1 MVLERPESASAADEA
16 ESWKYIAASMA
27 ARVQRLLDKKRVKNR
42 AVTEMT
48 AVYLQT
54 AKSAP
59 RPRPAVQ
66 PPTTPAES
74 GDSSGSD
81 SSEVSGVS
89 GESRLEGEGVAEAIG
104 VIRSCQDKGVSLWTP
119 GVVCRLFGTPEL
131 PHKVFPEVAKAM
143 AEQAAAAPEATA
155 IDPTAAAAS
164 TDAAAG
170 AAVVPPTPGTEPKS
184 PHSLPSVIF
193 RPGRL
198 IEKTL
203 MIKVADGSSVPAPP
217 AIPPRHPLPQ
227 PPPAPS
233 SQSSPTPNLGQ
244 TRAER
249 EFVLPK
255 PMPVGASSSEA
266 QFEDYESVVEAARAA
281 IESAS
286 QQL

>member
-1 MVLERPESASAADEA
+1 MDFGPLV
-16 ESWKYIAASMA
+16 WF
-27 ARVQRLLDKKRVKNR
+27 VV
-42 AVTEMT
+42 
-48 AVYLQT
+48 
-54 AKSAP
+54 
-59 RPRPAVQ
+59 
-66 PPTTPAES
+66 
-74 GDSSGSD
+74 SSGRPSFLTRF
-81 SSEVSGVS
+81 
-89 GESRLEGEGVAEAIG
+89 SRKPP
-104 VIRSCQDKGVSLWTP
+104 RRWQKRP
-119 GVVCRLFGTPEL
+119 
-131 PHKVFPEVAKAM
+131 
-143 AEQAAAAPEATA
+143 QQPEATA

-164 TDAAAG
+164 TDTTAG
-170 AAVVPPTPGTEPKS
+170 AAVAPPTPGTEPKS

-203 MIKVADGSSVPAPP
+203 MIEAADGSSVPVPP
-217 AIPPRHPLPQ
+217 AIPKRHPLPQ

-255 PMPVGASSSEA
+255 PQPVAAVSSEA

>member
-1 MVLERPESASAADEA
+1 MYFQDSASSAGEALAGRSRTRAAG
-16 ESWKYIAASMA
+16 
-27 ARVQRLLDKKRVKNR
+27 
-42 AVTEMT
+42 
-48 AVYLQT
+48 
-54 AKSAP
+54 P
-59 RPRPAVQ
+59 RPVVQ
-66 PPTTPAES
+66 SPTTPAES

-81 SSEVSGVS
+81 SSEISGVS

-104 VIRSCQDKGVSLWTP
+104 VIRSCQDKGESLWTP

-131 PHKVFPEVAKAM
+131 PHKFFPEAAKAM

-164 TDAAAG
+164 TDTAAG

-203 MIKVADGSSVPAPP
+203 MIEAADGSSVPVPP
-217 AIPPRHPLPQ
+217 AIPKRHPLPQ

-233 SQSSPTPNLGQ
+233 SQSSPTPNLAGWALHCWSVSDTSGRGFGRRFGAGSFDT
-244 TRAER
+244 TRRAGR
-249 EFVLPK
+249 EDCRRSTCACGGL
-255 PMPVGASSSEA
+255 
-266 QFEDYESVVEAARAA
+266 R
-281 IESAS
+281 
-286 QQL
+286 